1 MKKNILILKND
12 RAGDLFTSLKLI
24 STLANN
30 SSKLTIYLSEL
41 NIGFKF
47 LFKNFLTKEIN
58 FNLNFIDKLKI
69 FFDILLNNY
78 DEVYIITPK
87 SFYFYLPIFFK
98 KIKFYAIVYDSNKR
112 LRPNNFLRKF
122 LFKFEIVYRNK
133 LNRFS
138 YREVQLKLIDD
149 NVDVDENCINLT
161 IPNFNPES
169 KKLIDNEYVFFQFRQ
184 RFFDDLNWGVEEFK
198 KIINLLSSKYKNVLF
213 SSDIEKNE
221 RTFFYNNFFEK
232 SFSIIDFN
240 KNTKSIIN
248 KKNIFYLKDLD
259 SLNLFFI
266 IKHSKLSVTKD
277 GVVSHISYF
286 LNKKSYN
293 LFNFKIKN
301 LSDYNHEKISYS
313 EWYKGM
319 NFKFSFLNTDINK
332 AIKKISRNI

>member
-12 RAGDLFTSLKLI
+12 RAGDIFTSLKLI

-30 SSKLTIYLSEL
+30 ASKLTIYLSEL

-87 SFYFYLPIFFK
+87 SFYFYLPIFFR
-98 KIKFYAIVYDSNKR
+98 KIKFYAIVYNGKKR

-122 LFKFEIVYRNK
+122 LFRFEIVYRNK

-138 YREVQLKLIDD
+138 YRELQLKFID
-149 NVDVDENCINLT
+149 NNLYIDENCKNLT
-161 IPNFNPES
+161 IPDLNLNQ
-169 KKLIDNEYVFFQFRQ
+169 KNLITNEYVFFQFRQ
-184 RFFDDLNWGVEEFK
+184 RFFDDLNWGIEEFK

-232 SFSIIDFN
+232 SFSIINFN

-248 KKNIFYLKDLD
+248 NKNIFYLKDLD

-266 IKHSKLSVTKD
+266 IKHSKLSVAKD

-286 LNKKSYN
+286 LNKECYN
-293 LFNFKIKN
+293 LFNFKIKTI
-301 LSDYNHEKISYS
+301 SDCNHEKISYS
-313 EWYKGM
+313 EWYKRM
-319 NFKFSFLNTDINK
+319 NFKFSFLNTDIDK
-332 AIKKISRNI
+332 AIRKISKNI

>member
-30 SSKLTIYLSEL
+30 ASKVTIYLSEL

-87 SFYFYLPIFFK
+87 SFYFYLPIFFR
-98 KIKFYAIVYDSNKR
+98 KIKFYAIVYDSKKR

-133 LNRFS
+133 LNRLN
-138 YREVQLKLIDD
+138 YRELQLKLID
-149 NVDVDENCINLT
+149 NNLYIDENYKNLT
-161 IPNFNPES
+161 IPDLSLNQKN
-169 KKLIDNEYVFFQFRQ
+169 LITNEYVFFQFRQ
-184 RFFDDLNWGVEEFK
+184 RFFDDLNWGIEEFK

-232 SFSIIDFN
+232 SFSIINFN
-240 KNTKSIIN
+240 KSTKSLIN
-248 KKNIFYLKDLD
+248 NKNIFYLKDLD

-286 LNKKSYN
+286 LNKKCYN
-293 LFNFKIKN
+293 LFNFKIKTI
-301 LSDYNHEKISYS
+301 SDCNHEKISYS

-319 NFKFSFLNTDINK
+319 NFKFSFLNTDIDK

>member
-47 LFKNFLTKEIN
+47 LFKNFLTKEIS

-98 KIKFYAIVYDSNKR
+98 KIKFYAIVYDGNKR

-122 LFKFEIVYRNK
+122 LFKFKIVYRNK

-149 NVDVDENCINLT
+149 NIDVDENCINLT

-184 RFFDDLNWGVEEFK
+184 RFFDDLNWGIEEFN
-198 KIINLLSSKYKNVLF
+198 KIINLLSRKYENVLF
-213 SSDIEKNE
+213 SSDLEKNE

-232 SFSIIDFN
+232 SFSIIN
-240 KNTKSIIN
+240 LNNNTKSLIN
-248 KKNIFYLKDLD
+248 DKNIFYLKDLD

-266 IKHSKLSVTKD
+266 IKHSKLSVSKE

-286 LNKKSYN
+286 HNKKSYN
-293 LFNFKIKN
+293 LFNFKINN
-301 LSDYNHEKISYS
+301 LSDYKHEKISYS

-319 NFKFSFLNTDINK
+319 NFNFSFLNSNIDK
-332 AIKKISRNI
+332 AIRKISKNI

>member
-12 RAGDLFTSLKLI
+12 RAGDIFTSLKLI

-30 SSKLTIYLSEL
+30 ASKLTIYLSEL

-87 SFYFYLPIFFK
+87 SFYFYLPIFFR
-98 KIKFYAIVYDSNKR
+98 KIKFYAIVYDSKKR

-122 LFKFEIVYRNK
+122 LFKFEIIYRNR
-133 LNRFS
+133 LNRFN
-138 YREVQLKLIDD
+138 YREVQLKLIDN
-149 NVDVDENCINLT
+149 NVDVDENCTHIT
-161 IPNFNPES
+161 IPDFNPES
-169 KKLIDNEYVFFQFRQ
+169 KKLIANEYVFFQFRQ
-184 RFFDDLNWGVEEFK
+184 RFFYDLNWGIEEFK
-198 KIINLLSSKYKNVLF
+198 KIINLLSSKYENVLF

-232 SFSIIDFN
+232 SFSIINFN
-240 KNTKSIIN
+240 TNTKSLIN
-248 KKNIFYLKDLD
+248 DKNIFYLKDLD

-266 IKHSKLSVTKD
+266 IKNSKLSVTKD
-277 GVVSHISYF
+277 GVVSHICYF
-286 LNKKSYN
+286 LNKKCYN
-293 LFNFKIKN
+293 IFNFKIN
-301 LSDYNHEKISYS
+301 TLSDFNHEKISYS

-319 NFKFSFLNTDINK
+319 NFKFSFLNSDIDK
-332 AIKKISRNI
+332 AIRKISKNI

>member
-98 KIKFYAIVYDSNKR
+98 KIKFYAIVYDSKKR
-112 LRPNNFLRKF
+112 FRPNNFFRKF
-122 LFKFEIVYRNK
+122 LFKFKIVYRNK
-133 LNRFS
+133 INRLS
-138 YREVQLKLIDD
+138 YRDVQLKLIDN
-149 NVDVDENCINLT
+149 NVAVDENYINLT
-161 IPNFNPES
+161 IPDFNPES
-169 KKLIDNEYVFFQFRQ
+169 KKLIANEYVFFQFRQ
-184 RFFDDLNWGVEEFK
+184 RFFDDLNWGIEEFK
-198 KIINLLSSKYKNVLF
+198 KIINLLSSRYENVLF

-232 SFSIIDFN
+232 SFSIIN
-240 KNTKSIIN
+240 LISNTKSLIN
-248 KKNIFYLKDLD
+248 DKNIFYLKDLD
-259 SLNLFFI
+259 SLNLFFV
-266 IKHSKLSVTKD
+266 IKNSKLSVSKE

-286 LNKKSYN
+286 HNKKCYN
-293 LFNFKIKN
+293 LFNFKINN
-301 LSDYNHEKISYS
+301 LSDYKHEKISYS

-319 NFKFSFLNTDINK
+319 NFNFSCLNSNIDK
-332 AIKKISRNI
+332 AIKKISKNI